1 MKVVADVEVVSRDV
15 ALRGISYK
23 SRSSRSVLTI
33 GNKTKPLSIHIK
45 QDQCKEKGDLLL
57 LVCTRSNPSGRQYKL
72 KGNVEQLFGKFIHDG
87 KGTIRLKSP
96 PVDLCLSKANPV
108 ELKKFLCAIRLCH
121 QDRDTDKLELS
132 LLRPAKTQEL
142 EKPQTSMAILS
153 SQEYPVKRPFPS
165 SLEKLII
172 NDCGLKKLED
182 RIIRL
187 ECLKVL
193 DLRNNCLKSLPDAF
207 EGFQNLAELILA
219 NNYLTQVPK
228 SLGCDK
234 LAKSLKLLD
243 LTCNGFTVFPML
255 ICNLT
260 SLSTLKIAQ
269 NRMTKFPSGISKL
282 ANLKQLLASDNQ
294 LAVLPHGF
302 TKLSLSHIDLSDNP
316 LSIEVLPLVKKYNM
330 PVPNLSEL
338 ALREVW
344 KRLQERKTC
353 QWCHG
358 SCFLARIDVTTSMD
372 LHLIAHTVTAVDQ
385 TNRMVVP
392 YLISL
397 CSERC
402 YHRWS
407 IRNYRQMNV

>member
-57 LVCTRSNPSGRQYKL
+57 LVCTRSNPSGRQY
-72 KGNVEQLFGKFIHDG
+72 
-87 KGTIRLKSP
+87 
-96 PVDLCLSKANPV
+96 KANPV

-207 EGFQNLAELILA
+207 EAFQNLAELILA

-344 KRLQERKTC
+344 KSNLTKLLPWQSLNRLQERKTC